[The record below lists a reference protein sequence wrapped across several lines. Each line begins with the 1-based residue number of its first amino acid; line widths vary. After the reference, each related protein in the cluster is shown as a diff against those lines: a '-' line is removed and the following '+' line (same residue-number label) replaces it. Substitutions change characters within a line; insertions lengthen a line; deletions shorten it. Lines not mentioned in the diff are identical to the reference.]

1 MTITLQE
8 AVTYGTQ
15 VLRDA
20 GIPNPRLDAQI
31 LLSAVSGLDRAQVFT
46 YPERQLTTEQQ
57 QRYEAFILRRSHH
70 EPVAYILGHKEFYGL
85 DFVVDRRV
93 LIPRPETEMLV
104 ERALSVIR
112 ERLERGEIPLVADIG
127 TGSGAIPVTLAV
139 EEPRLPYL
147 YACDISQDALEVTR
161 INCARHGVGER
172 VRLLHGN
179 LIEPLP
185 ERVDVL
191 LANLP
196 YVGTSE
202 MDEMSSEVLA
212 HEPHL
217 ALFSGPL
224 GLDLLYQLCQDAR
237 QSGTLKDRGVILLE
251 IGYQQSELLTRL
263 LRDLWPVATI
273 TSHKDYAGWH
283 RLIQVTL

>member
-1 MTITLQE
+1 MTITIQE
-8 AVTYGTQ
+8 AITRGTQ

-20 GIPNPRLDAQI
+20 GIPNPRMDAQI
-31 LLSAVSGLDRAQVFT
+31 LLSAVSGLDRAQILT
-46 YPERQLTTEQQ
+46 YPERQLTGEQQ
-57 QRYEAFILRRSHH
+57 QGYEVFIQRRSHN
-70 EPVAYILGHKEFYGL
+70 EPVAYIVGHKEFYGL

-93 LIPRPETEMLV
+93 LIPRPETELLV
-104 ERALSVIR
+104 ECALRSIR
-112 ERLERGEIPLVADIG
+112 ERLEHGEIPVVADIG
-127 TGSGAIPVTLAV
+127 TGSGAIPITLAV

-161 INCARHGVGER
+161 INCARHGVSER

-185 ERVDVL
+185 EAVDIL

-196 YVGTSE
+196 YVGT
-202 MDEMSSEVLA
+202 DEISGMSSDVLTY
-212 HEPHL
+212 EPHL

-224 GLDLLYQLCQDAR
+224 GLDLLYQLCQNAC
-237 QSGTLKDRGVILLE
+237 QSGTLRDRGVILLE
-251 IGYQQSELLTRL
+251 IGYQQSEPLTRL
-263 LRDLWPVATI
+263 LRDLWPAATI
-273 TSHKDYAGWH
+273 TSHKDYAGWD